1 MQGSVDISVGYRDMK
16 MHRFSRTELLIGS
29 RGIAT
34 LAAKNVMVCG
44 IGGVGSYAAEALGR
58 AGVEKIRLVDFDDI
72 CLTNVNR
79 QIHALS
85 STVGLSKVEA
95 MKARLLD
102 INPATD
108 ISAVKA
114 FFSEENA
121 AELLNPRP
129 DYVLDAIDHF
139 TAKVALIKL
148 CREMDIPVISS
159 MGAANKLDPTKI
171 QVADISATRNCRM
184 ARSMRKILRQNG
196 IEHGVQVVYSTEEH
210 RELNQL
216 ATGCGTECICPNRE
230 EQTFRCEHRRMI
242 LGSISFIPSIFGLTM
257 AGVVI
262 NDLLTVNREG
272 LSTIS
277 VFNTPE

>member
-1 MQGSVDISVGYRDMK
+1 MTL
-16 MHRFSRTELLIGS
+16 HRFSRTELLIGS
-29 RGIAT
+29 EGIKT

-58 AGVEKIRLVDFDDI
+58 AGVGKITLVDFDDI

-85 STVGLSKVEA
+85 STVGLPKVDA
-95 MKARLLD
+95 MRARLLD
-102 INPATD
+102 INPDAE

-121 AELLNPRP
+121 AGLLTARP

-139 TAKVALIKL
+139 TAKVVLIKA
-148 CREMDIPVISS
+148 CRRMDIPVISS
-159 MGAANKLDPTKI
+159 MGAANKLDPAKI

-184 ARSMRKILRQNG
+184 ARSMRKILRKNG
-196 IEHGVQVVYSTEEH
+196 VEHGVQVVYSTEEH
-210 RELNQL
+210 HELNQQ
-216 ATGCGTECICPNRE
+216 ATGCGADCICPNRE
-230 EQTFRCEHRRMI
+230 EQLFRCEHRRVI
-242 LGSISFIPSIFGLTM
+242 LGSISYIPSIFGLIM

-262 NDLLTVNREG
+262 NDLLNS
-272 LSTIS
+272 LS
-277 VFNTPE
+277 